1 MRRSPAKSQG
11 WTRPLATAAIVLLPA
26 CGISTEQYDARV
38 AELRKAEE
46 KAKGCDDL
54 IKAEEVKVSDSKA
67 DLEEM
72 RTLVREMQKER
83 KELGIT
89 SAADVARLKQAQA
102 DAGRPRAAAP
112 IPQAPTVERQRLAQS
127 FKAEMDAGLISFDDR
142 GGVLRVVL
150 PEEAL
155 FTPTTAKVTSN
166 GKKVLDAIVREIKAM
181 PPRGIMVSSFT
192 DKTDKSKAD
201 KDMAL
206 TLDRAWHVGDYMGSQ
221 GVDKSL
227 VGAAGYGELEPI
239 VDNANDALRIK
250 NRRVEITFL
259 APVPVAGAPRPAG
272 KGGADDPGL

>member
-1 MRRSPAKSQG
+1 M
-11 WTRPLATAAIVLLPA
+11 
-26 CGISTEQYDARV
+26 EQYDARV
-38 AELRKAEE
+38 AELRQAEE
-46 KAKGCDDL
+46 KTKGCDDRV
-54 IKAEEVKVSDSKA
+54 KAEDVKVADAKA

-89 SAADVARLKQAQA
+89 SAADIARLKQAQA
-102 DAGRPRAAAP
+102 DAGRPRPAP
-112 IPQAPTVERQRLAQS
+112 TATAQAPTVERQRLSQS
-127 FKAEMDAGLISFDDR
+127 FKAEMDAGLLSFDDR
-142 GGVLRVVL
+142 GGVLRLVL

-155 FTPTTAKVTSN
+155 FTPTTAKVTGN
-166 GKKVLDAIVREIKAM
+166 GKKVLDAIVREIKSM
-181 PPRGIMVSSFT
+181 PPRGIMISSFT

-206 TLDRAWHVGDYMGSQ
+206 TLDRAWHVGDYLGGQ

-259 APVPVAGAPRPAG
+259 APVPATGTARPTSKG
-272 KGGADDPGL
+272 GGGADDPGL

>member
-1 MRRSPAKSQG
+1 MV
-11 WTRPLATAAIVLLPA
+11 AAALVLLPA
-26 CGISTEQYDARV
+26 CGITTEQYDARV

-46 KAKGCDDL
+46 KVKGCDDA
-54 IKAEEVKVSDSKA
+54 IRAETQQVSDAKA

-83 KELGIT
+83 KELGIH
-89 SAADVARLKQAQA
+89 SAADVARFKHTLAE
-102 DAGRPRAAAP
+102 AGRPRAAAP
-112 IPQAPTVERQRLAQS
+112 VIPQTPTVERQRMAQS
-127 FKAEMDAGLISFDDR
+127 FKAEMDAGLISLDDR
-142 GGVLRVVL
+142 GGVLRLVL

-155 FTPTTAKVTSN
+155 FSPTAAKVTSN
-166 GKKVLDAIVREIKAM
+166 GKKVLDAIIREIKAM
-181 PPRGIMVSSFT
+181 PPRGIMVSAFT
-192 DKTDKSKAD
+192 DKTEKSKAD

-227 VGAAGYGELEPI
+227 VGAAGYGEMEPI

-259 APVPVAGAPRPAG
+259 APVPSAAASKPSS